1 MAGKIVSEELKTHL
15 LNLKKTFIVAEE
27 RVISYAFALEKILLE
42 CGLLCFLN
50 SIYLNF
56 VYTVHCQKKL
66 TYKF

>member
-42 CGLLCFLN
+42 CDCAF
-50 SIYLNF
+50 
-56 VYTVHCQKKL
+56 
-66 TYKF
+66 